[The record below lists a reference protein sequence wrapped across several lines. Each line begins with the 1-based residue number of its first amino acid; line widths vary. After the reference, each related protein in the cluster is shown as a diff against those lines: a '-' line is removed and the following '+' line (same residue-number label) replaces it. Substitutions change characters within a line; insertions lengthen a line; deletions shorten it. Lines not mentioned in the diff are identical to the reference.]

1 VRLETLAGH
10 SIAGA
15 VVDKALILNEIK
27 RTAAANG
34 GQPLGRQR
42 FFRETGIRTSDW
54 LGIYWAR
61 WGDAIREAG
70 FLPNQLSQALEKNHL
85 LECLAQLTIELDRL
99 PTDAEMRL
107 KRRRDP
113 SFPSQGAFARLGDKV
128 QLVSE
133 LHKYCDGRAGYQ
145 GVLRWCES
153 YAPPRRAAAG
163 AERSSGVIGR
173 VYLLKSGR
181 FHKIGRTNAAGRREY
196 ELAIRLP
203 EPATTVHVISTDDP
217 VGIEEYWHKR
227 FQAKRKNGEWFRLDR
242 ADVAA
247 FKRRRFM

>member
-1 VRLETLAGH
+1 M
-10 SIAGA
+10 S
-15 VVDKALILNEIK
+15 
-27 RTAAANG
+27 
-34 GQPLGRQR
+34 QP
-42 FFRETGIRTSDW
+42 
-54 LGIYWAR
+54 
-61 WGDAIREAG
+61 
-70 FLPNQLSQALEKNHL
+70 LEKNHL
-85 LECLAQLTIELDRL
+85 LECLAQLTIELGRL
-99 PTDAEMRL
+99 PSNVEIRL

-113 SFPSQGAFARLGDKV
+113 IFPSHGAFARLGDKG

-133 LHKYCDGRAGYQ
+133 LHKYCDGREGYQ
-145 GVLRWCES
+145 GVLLWCES

-163 AERSSGVIGR
+163 AERSSGELGR

-181 FHKIGRTNAAGRREY
+181 FYKIGRTNAVGRREY

-203 EPATTVHVISTDDP
+203 ERATTLHVINTDDP